1 MANRQQLNKI
11 ITTISERYNIG
22 IDKLEAIVDQTMV
35 QKLLVNLQVQL
46 QNKNGK
52 RVERQIQ
59 NYFLFHLVTK
69 KVTH

>member
-22 IDKLEAIVDQTMV
+22 IDKLEAIVANNGSKIISKFASPIAKQ
-35 QKLLVNLQVQL
+35 
-46 QNKNGK
+46 NGK

-59 NYFLFHLVTK
+59 NYLLFHLVTK
-69 KVTH
+69 KGYL